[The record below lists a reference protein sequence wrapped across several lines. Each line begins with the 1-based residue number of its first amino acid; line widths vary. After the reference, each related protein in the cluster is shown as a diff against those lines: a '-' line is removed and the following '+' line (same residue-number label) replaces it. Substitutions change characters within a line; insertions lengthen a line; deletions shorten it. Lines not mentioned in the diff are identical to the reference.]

1 MTREML
7 QSEFEPTRA
16 RGHSEIVWDHALGSE
31 VWDTEGKKYIDFTSG
46 VLVTNIGHAHP
57 EVAAAVAA
65 QAARLTNCYDFPQ
78 PLRSQLAERLVGLA
92 GSHFEQAALFTTGA
106 EAIDAALRT
115 ARAATG
121 RFEFVS
127 FMHGFHGRSFT
138 SASVGGLQTTRNS
151 AGPLLPGVLFAPYPY
166 LYRDQLGRNAE
177 QSVDAAIA
185 YLEMMADTVSTGSI
199 AAVIAEPYLGSGGG
213 VVPPR
218 EFFERIRVFC
228 DERGALMILD
238 EVQSGFGR
246 TGSWFAFQQLGI
258 VPDILV
264 VAKGIANGLPL
275 SALLARKETFAA
287 MPPGTLGSTYGGNPV
302 SSAAALAT
310 LTVLERDALPERAA
324 KIGEYMLDWLR
335 ERQDGFPH
343 VGDIRGMGMSFGIEL
358 VEDEDT
364 RAPAPNRALAAVS
377 AAASEGLLVLPP
389 SGNLGNVLR
398 MAPALNIPDDLL
410 QQGLR
415 RLETVL
421 TRA

>member
-1 MTREML
+1 MTAETS
-7 QSEFEPTRA
+7 QSTFEPARA

-78 PLRSQLAERLVGLA
+78 PLRAQLAERLVGLA
-92 GSHFEQAALFTTGA
+92 GPDFEQAALFTTGA

-115 ARAATG
+115 ARAATD
-121 RFEFVS
+121 RFEFVA

-138 SASVGGLQTTRNS
+138 AASVGGLQTTRSS

-166 LYRDQLGRNAE
+166 LYRDPLGEDSA
-177 QSVDAAIA
+177 QSVDIAIA

-218 EFFERIRVFC
+218 EFFQRIRAFC

-246 TGSWFAFQQLGI
+246 AGSWFAYQQLGI

-275 SALLARKETFAA
+275 SAVLAREETFAA

-310 LTVLERDALPERAA
+310 LNVLERDALPERAA
-324 KIGEYMLDWLR
+324 QVGGYMLDWLR
-335 ERQDGFPH
+335 ERQDG
-343 VGDIRGMGMSFGIEL
+343 
-358 VEDEDT
+358 
-364 RAPAPNRALAAVS
+364 
-377 AAASEGLLVLPP
+377 
-389 SGNLGNVLR
+389 
-398 MAPALNIPDDLL
+398 
-410 QQGLR
+410 
-415 RLETVL
+415 
-421 TRA
+421 